1 MTLYTTALTVA
12 AIGGLAR
19 GVGVIYGFARSFLI
33 RKRFVAFRFGWVEI
47 LVSLEP
53 LILLGVAYSLFRGI
67 ESLSSPTT
75 AQSIVATS
83 GAALVLIGWAVVI
96 WTFLSW
102 PSLFAGHGVLED
114 HRLITHGAYA
124 VVRHPVYLGA
134 FLIWLGLALAFSN
147 VLALVIT
154 VVYVIPLYI
163 LYLRAEENMMLE
175 SFGEEYR
182 DYRSTVPM
190 LLPFLRRGSTA
201 GPE

>member
-1 MTLYTTALTVA
+1 MTLYTTALTIA

-19 GVGVIYGFARSFLI
+19 GVAVIYAFARTFFI

-67 ESLSSPTT
+67 ESPSSPMT
-75 AQSIVATS
+75 AQTVVATTGS
-83 GAALVLIGWAVVI
+83 ALILLGWILLI

-102 PSLFAGHGVLED
+102 PSIFAGHGVVND
-114 HRLITHGAYA
+114 HRLISRGAYA

-134 FLIWLGLALAFSN
+134 CLIWLGLALAFSD
-147 VLALVIT
+147 VLAFIIT
-154 VVYVIPLYI
+154 FFYVIPIYI
-163 LYLRAEENMMLE
+163 LYLRAEERMMLE
-175 SFGEEYR
+175 AFGEEYR
-182 DYRSTVPM
+182 NYRRKVPM
-190 LLPFLRRGSTA
+190 LLPFIRRGSIA